1 MALRSI
7 INFVLFQGVWFS
19 ALLLER
25 DAVIPASFIICLML
39 FLSEQRKQDILL
51 LACGL
56 PIALGYEWLASGFE
70 LINYKVSPLPLW
82 LAFLWAALLLTINT
96 SMQFLQKLPW
106 YFSWLVCLAFAPA
119 SYYAGIRFGVLS
131 TDLTVVSFW
140 LYYGLGW
147 ATMFVCIIT
156 FNKRFLAAK

>member
-39 FLSEQRKQDILL
+39 FLSEQRKQDIQL

-82 LAFLWAALLLTINT
+82 LAFLWAALLLTVNT
-96 SMQFLQKLPW
+96 SMQFLQKLP
-106 YFSWLVCLAFAPA
+106 
-119 SYYAGIRFGVLS
+119 
-131 TDLTVVSFW
+131 
-140 LYYGLGW
+140 
-147 ATMFVCIIT
+147 
-156 FNKRFLAAK
+156 